1 MKRKDGTGPRM
12 RWTRLAE
19 CPARWHRSED
29 GGSLLGGQ
37 ALGPGGQVGRG
48 PASLSGSGDS
58 ELRLDLTVSKQ
69 TNKERCSHKKSA
81 FFRLAFWGCGGGAR
95 IPSPGCGERT
105 GQGRGWDRPGYY
117 EALPVTVPGPLYP
130 PQPLS
135 PENHP
140 QSSLSQH
147 WTSRPLLASPLP
159 SRSQVAER
167 LLSECEERER
177 GHGFRR
183 QTGLGSPVTHAVA

>member
-1 MKRKDGTGPRM
+1 MAQGRGCGGQGWLSVLP
-12 RWTRLAE
+12 W
-19 CPARWHRSED
+19 WHCSQD
-29 GGSLLGGQ
+29 VGGSLLGGQ

-48 PASLSGSGDS
+48 PASLSGSGDP

-69 TNKERCSHKKSA
+69 TKNAAATKKSA
-81 FFRLAFWGCGGGAR
+81 FFRLAFWGCGGAR
-95 IPSPGCGERT
+95 IPSPGCGEGT
-105 GQGRGWDRPGYY
+105 GQGRGWDQPGYY
-117 EALPVTVPGPLYP
+117 EALPVTVPGPLSP

-159 SRSQVAER
+159 SGSQVAER

-177 GHGFRR
+177 GHGFRG